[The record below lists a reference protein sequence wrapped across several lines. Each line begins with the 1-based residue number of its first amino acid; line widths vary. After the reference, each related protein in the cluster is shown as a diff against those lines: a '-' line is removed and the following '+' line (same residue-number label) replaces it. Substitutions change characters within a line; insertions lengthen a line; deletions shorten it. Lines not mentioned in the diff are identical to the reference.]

1 MSRLKSQKKIT
12 ITTGDNP
19 KTKAMLYGAVLT
31 QTGKV
36 HCALMTWQ
44 DNMTIRSMMMAQA
57 ELDKQSSES
66 IMELV
71 DHIDDVLRIWFGNP
85 VVARN
90 NLKHIA
96 DCLDEIS
103 RAFSEKSCNLYQH
116 CKSDE
121 SD

>member
-36 HCALMTWQ
+36 HCALMTGQ
-44 DNMTIRSMMMAQA
+44 DNMTIRSMIMAQA

-96 DCLDEIS
+96 DCLDDIS
-103 RAFSEKSCNLYQH
+103 RAFGEKANKLFEYAY
-116 CKSDE
+116 E
-121 SD
+121 GE